1 MDFFRKPE
9 LPHRSLGPHPGIGLP
24 ASGSRSEPGSWRLR
38 FLQDP
43 QDEITY
49 DFRISRTFF
58 TLNLVRFHSQSR
70 TNFIPLVRFSSL
82 SQRISS
88 LSQRIS
94 RLSQRISRLSQLSF
108 TAPLQT
114 RNSRRSTT
122 ECEISPSRVERS
134 RRVTTL
140 KFRSSNLSAFHG
152 PPTHHSARRAAT
164 AVGRGGAPS
173 ASSTRP
179 SKSPTPFARSLAVE
193 PRCREGATG
202 ARRRPRHTVDCKR
215 GTCGRARAHERLPG
229 GDRARAAHG
238 AGSANARLAVDA
250 RHGRAAAR

>member
-1 MDFFRKPE
+1 MNLDSVHRNV
-9 LPHRSLGPHPGIGLP
+9 RSLGN
-24 ASGSRSEPGSWRLR
+24 
-38 FLQDP
+38 
-43 QDEITY
+43 EITY

-88 LSQRIS
+88 LSQRISRLSQRIS

-173 ASSTRP
+173 AFHTALQR
-179 SKSPTPFARSLAVE
+179 RLAVE
-193 PRCREGATG
+193 PRCREGAPG

-229 GDRARAAHG
+229 GDGARAAHG

-250 RHGRAAAR
+250 RRGRPTAR